1 MAFSLGNSFAAP
13 TITVWYGLNQ
23 SFGQIGNP
31 QTAVNI
37 LGNVTDANGIQSLNY
52 RLNGGSPITLSRGPD
67 TRRLLKAGD
76 FNIDIYTSALNN
88 GSNSVLITATNTL
101 SQVSIQT
108 VTVNYTAGQTW
119 PTTYSIDWAIAG
131 TIQSV
136 AQVTDGHWTLAS
148 GTVRP
153 TYLGYD
159 RLVAIGDKTW
169 TDYEATV
176 PITIS
181 NIDSSGF
188 NPPSNG
194 AGVGLIFRWSGHTDN
209 PLSGYQPKTGYLP
222 LGAMGWYSWDGS
234 GSRFSL
240 VGNNLINLAPDN
252 TSLTLSFGVTYYF
265 KMRVVTLPGGGSE
278 YKLRVWQANQT
289 EPTTWLLQGVQSL
302 ANDPP
307 TGSMLLAAHH
317 VNATFGN
324 VTITPTHVRVNIK
337 ALLQG
342 PYSTPG
348 DSMRTGLRGI
358 LPLTQPYNIGPWNYA
373 GTESVASIPDS
384 VVDWVLLELRT
395 DTTAASKVGTRAA
408 FIKRTGNI
416 VATDGVSSVTFNGV
430 TPGNYYVV
438 VRHRNHL
445 AVMTSSP
452 ISLDATSSTLYS
464 FTSGQSQA
472 YGASPMGQIGSTF
485 VLHAGDANSSTNI
498 SGPDATVV
506 FANVNSAAY
515 LAGDTN
521 MSGIVTSADASMV
534 FDNLNKTSRV
544 PAP

>member
-1 MAFSLGNSFAAP
+1 MWN
-13 TITVWYGLNQ
+13 GLNQ
-23 SFGQIGNP
+23 SFGQRGNP
-31 QTAVNI
+31 QTAINI
-37 LGNVTDANGIQSLNY
+37 LGNVTDPNGIQSLNY
-52 RLNGGSPITLSRGPD
+52 TLNGGSPINLRRGPD

-88 GSNSVLITATNTL
+88 GTNTVLITATNTL
-101 SQVSIQT
+101 SQVSINT
-108 VTVNYTAGQTW
+108 VVLNYTAGQIW
-119 PTTYSIDWAIAG
+119 PTTYSIDWSTAG

-136 AQVTDGHWTLAS
+136 AQVTDGQWTLDS
-148 GTVRP
+148 GSIRP

-181 NIDSSGF
+181 NIDSTGF
-188 NPPSNG
+188 GPPSNG
-194 AGVGLIFRWSGHTDN
+194 AGVGLIFRWTGHTDN

-222 LGAMGWYSWDGS
+222 LGAMGWYSWDGA

-240 VGNNLINLAPDN
+240 VGNNLIHLTPDN
-252 TSLTLSFGVTYYF
+252 TSLTLLFGATYYF
-265 KMRVVTLPGGGSE
+265 KMRVQTLAGGGSE
-278 YKLRVWQANQT
+278 YKLRVWQANQA
-289 EPTTWLLQGVQSL
+289 EPTTWLVQGIQSL

-307 TGSMLLAAHH
+307 NGSILLGAHH
-317 VNATFGN
+317 VNARFGN
-324 VTITPTHVRVNIK
+324 VVITPMHVQTNVK

-342 PYSTPG
+342 PYSIVG
-348 DSMRTGLRGI
+348 DSMKTSLRGI
-358 LPLTQPYNIGPWNYA
+358 LPLAQPYNNSPWNYA

-395 DTTAASKVGTRAA
+395 DTYAASKVVSRAA
-408 FIKRTGNI
+408 FIKRMGNI
-416 VATDGVSSVTFNGV
+416 VDTDGVSSVNFNGV
-430 TPGNYYVV
+430 PPGNYYVV

-445 AVMTSSP
+445 AVMTSSAIP
-452 ISLDATSSTLYS
+452 LGATSSALYS

-472 YGASPMGQIGSTF
+472 FGASPMLQIGSTF
-485 VLHAGDANSSTNI
+485 VLYAGDANGSTNI
-498 SGPDATVV
+498 SGTDATVV

-515 LAGDTN
+515 LAGDIN

-534 FDNLNKTSRV
+534 FDNLNKSSRV
-544 PAP
+544 P